1 MTRTRQ
7 ISLWNG
13 ICMGG
18 GVGLTW
24 HSPIRVATDN
34 SMYAMPETAIG
45 FFTDVGG
52 SYFLSRIK
60 NDISLGLY
68 LGLTGQRVKSKD
80 LVKWG
85 IATHFVES
93 AKLPSLVDKICQ
105 DVTRQSSDSDIDSI
119 VDSFSDKSAHD

>member
-1 MTRTRQ
+1 
-7 ISLWNG
+7 
-13 ICMGG
+13 MGG

-52 SYFLSRIK
+52 SYFLPRIHG

-68 LGLTGQRVKSKD
+68 LGMTGQRVKARE
-80 LVKWG
+80 LVKFG
-85 IATHFVES
+85 IATHFV
-93 AKLPSLVDKICQ
+93 A
-105 DVTRQSSDSDIDSI
+105 
-119 VDSFSDKSAHD
+119 

>member
-1 MTRTRQ
+1 
-7 ISLWNG
+7 
-13 ICMGG
+13 MGG

-52 SYFLSRIK
+52 AYFLSRVK

-68 LGLTGQRVKSKD
+68 LGLTGQRVKARD

-85 IATHFVES
+85 IATHFIEQARIPELYERISQGVS
-93 AKLPSLVDKICQ
+93 A
-105 DVTRQSSDSDIDSI
+105 QSSDAEIDSI
-119 VDSFSDKSAHD
+119 VDSVSDQSAAAESIENLDEIRSIF